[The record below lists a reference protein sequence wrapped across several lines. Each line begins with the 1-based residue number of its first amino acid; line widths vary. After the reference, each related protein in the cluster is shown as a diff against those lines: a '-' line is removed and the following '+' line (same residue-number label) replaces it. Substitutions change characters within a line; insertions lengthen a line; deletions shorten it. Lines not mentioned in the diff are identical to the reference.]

1 MKSKSFWIR
10 LILSVSLIAFLFYTV
25 DIQDAFTTLAD
36 TNPTY
41 LIVALFIAVGDRI
54 LMAYKWNILLK
65 ANGIKISLLHVTN
78 TYLITTFLGLFL
90 PATVGGDALRAYA
103 VAKGGHK
110 TSDVVS
116 SIIVE
121 RALGFIALFI
131 FVLVSIVL
139 TVFVFGQSFF
149 SGIWNLFWIFVALLV
164 VFSAAIYIS
173 LNEKILRRL
182 TSLFQNQTIRNHKI
196 FKKLGEVYQSYRTY
210 QDNLSL
216 LIVFLLLSLLENLF
230 PLFWTYFLSLAFG
243 IEVPLLYFFIL
254 IPIVLALVRLPI
266 SLDGIGLQ
274 EGAYVY
280 FLSLIGV
287 PKSGAL
293 LLGLASHILA
303 IISVLPGG
311 ILYGF
316 WGLHLRE
323 KVKGTFESSV

>member
-1 MKSKSFWIR
+1 M
-10 LILSVSLIAFLFYTV
+10 
-25 DIQDAFTTLAD
+25 
-36 TNPTY
+36 
-41 LIVALFIAVGDRI
+41 
-54 LMAYKWNILLK
+54 
-65 ANGIKISLLHVTN
+65 
-78 TYLITTFLGLFL
+78 
-90 PATVGGDALRAYA
+90 
-103 VAKGGHK
+103 
-110 TSDVVS
+110 
-116 SIIVE
+116 
-121 RALGFIALFI
+121 GFIALFI
-131 FVLVSIVL
+131 FVLASIVL

-164 VFSAAIYIS
+164 VFSAAIYLS
-173 LNEKILRRL
+173 LNENLLRRL
-182 TSLFQNQTIRNHKI
+182 TSLFQSQTIREHKI
-196 FKKLGEVYQSYRTY
+196 FIKLGEVYQSYRTY
-210 QDNLSL
+210 QGDLSL
-216 LIVFLLLSLLENLF
+216 LLIFLLLSLAENLF

-266 SLDGIGLQ
+266 SLDGIGIQ

-287 PKSGAL
+287 PKSSAL

-323 KVKGTFESSV
+323 KVKGTAESSL